1 MIRQILVASVVTQFL
16 YNLFFHPLSGYPG
29 PLLWRAFRLPY
40 VIRALQGKLSYEML
54 DIHKRY
60 GPVVRVAPNELALAY
75 DGVWGDVQGG
85 GYETEMP
92 KWKPFCKS
100 TEYIMQAH
108 HGWRE

>member
-1 MIRQILVASVVTQFL
+1 
-16 YNLFFHPLSGYPG
+16 
-29 PLLWRAFRLPY
+29 
-40 VIRALQGKLSYEML
+40 ML

-100 TEYIMQAH
+100 TEYIMQVTTDRGSGKALSFLGDDLH
-108 HGWRE
+108 KYYRSSKLRLTLTSCVTYR